1 MVVFEIAEDLRST
14 KEEVSAGRNLKAV
27 EEDCLVL
34 PAVVVSGED
43 N

>member
-1 MVVFEIAEDLRST
+1 MVFEIVEDLRST
-14 KEEVSAGRNLKAV
+14 KEEASAGRDLKAV

-34 PAVVVSGED
+34 PAAVVSGED